1 MTKNRENGDKC
12 HDLAAKLV
20 LVPDFPRQPDA
31 VDTTSDILLELC
43 ESVEE
48 AERLVSDAIKWEKWK
63 GIAGLVD
70 LADYNRRPHATPP
83 ERKVFQAGPAPP
95 APLCKICN
103 GWGHFFK
110 DGKNQL
116 CSCPEGSHPNAVKLV
131 EVMNRKRVRG
141 NLMRDLQSS
150 TPRRPIT
157 SEDVEFARR
166 KNRTEKEIAEA
177 RAVLAR
183 EDATPEQKEIAR
195 RTLDG
200 YGATER
206 EAS

>member
-1 MTKNRENGDKC
+1 MITDKQQQLQVRK
-12 HDLAAKLV
+12 LASNFV
-20 LVPDFPRQPDA
+20 FVPEFPRQSDA
-31 VDTTSDILLELC
+31 VDKIADYIVELC
-43 ESVEE
+43 ETMEE
-48 AERLVSDAIKWEKWK
+48 AEWLIAESSKWEKWR
-63 GIAGLVD
+63 GLAGLVE
-70 LADYNRRPHATPP
+70 LAEDHRRPHAVPP
-83 ERKVFQAGPAPP
+83 ERKVFQSGPRPP
-95 APLCKICN
+95 EPLCKICN
-103 GWGHFFK
+103 GWGHFYK

-116 CSCPEGSHPNAVKLV
+116 CSCPEGSHPNAVKLI
-131 EVMNRKRVRG
+131 EAMNRNGIRG

-150 TPRRPIT
+150 TPRRPVT

-166 KNRTEKEIAEA
+166 RNRTEKEIAEA

-200 YGATER
+200 YGVA